1 MKKIISL
8 ISALTLALAMA
19 APAMA
24 KTPEVYIDGE
34 KLTFD
39 VDPFIENDRTLVPL
53 RGIFEKLGAIVSWDQ
68 DTTTVFAIRDRGE
81 AQDSIVLQIDNPV
94 AFVNSVATTL
104 DVPAKVV
111 QDRTFVPLRFVGEAL
126 NADVAWNQEEFKVVI
141 TTK

>member
-1 MKKIISL
+1 MKKLICL
-8 ISALTLALAMA
+8 ISAISMALAMTTA
-19 APAMA
+19 AMA
-24 KTPEVYIDGE
+24 KSPEVYVDGE

-39 VDPFIENDRTLVPL
+39 VEPFIENDRTLVPL

-68 DTTTVFAIRDRGE
+68 DTTTVFAIRDRGD
-81 AQDSIVLQIDNPV
+81 AQDSIVLQIDNPT

-111 QDRTFVPLRFVGEAL
+111 NDRTFVPLRFVGEAL
-126 NADVAWNQEEFKVVI
+126 NADVAWNQDEFKVII